1 MQKSQV
7 EQNPSDSEAEHL
19 LRIVKDEDWMEMAEL
34 EHERSGEENQQSHVE
49 RLYSDEELEAT
60 RTRSIPEGDEAAL
73 ANGEHV
79 VYRVYKIR
87 WFGLTQLILLNIIVS
102 WDVSRIVTPIQYTT
116 IIQAHILCSGSLT
129 PPSPTQQPISSPQ
142 TPASSTGSAP
152 DSSSPS

>member
-1 MQKSQV
+1 MQKNQA

-19 LRIVKDEDWMEMAEL
+19 LHEDEDGMEMAGL

-49 RLYSDEELEAT
+49 LTYSDEELEAT

-73 ANGEHV
+73 ANGENV

-102 WDVSRIVTPIQYTT
+102 WDVSRISTLTQYTT
-116 IIQAHILCSGSLT
+116 KIEAHILRSGSLT
-129 PPSPTQQPISSPQ
+129 PPSPTQQPITSLQ
-142 TPASSTGSAP
+142 TPASSTGSARV
-152 DSSSPS
+152 SSSPS

>member
-1 MQKSQV
+1 MQKTQV
-7 EQNPSDSEAEHL
+7 EPDPSDSEAEHL
-19 LRIVKDEDWMEMAEL
+19 LHKDEDWMEMAEL
-34 EHERSGEENQQSHVE
+34 EQEGSAEESQQSHIE
-49 RLYSDEELEAT
+49 GIYSDAELEAT
-60 RTRSIPEGDEAAL
+60 RTRSMPEGDDAAL

-102 WDVSRIVTPIQYTT
+102 WDVSRVFTPIQYTT
-116 IIQAHILCSGSLT
+116 KIEAHIVRSGSLT

-152 DSSSPS
+152 VSSSPS